1 MFYLTPPRHI
11 STLPKTDLTAPK
23 SNFRFNRE
31 SGLRADIAPGPFRA
45 RTDSWTAAKP
55 RCYSITSSARTNSIG
70 GKVGLSALLRSGWER
85 TDRRLS
91 PSGFFAK

>member
-1 MFYLTPPRHI
+1 MPTPP
-11 STLPKTDLTAPK
+11 SDLQLMSRVVAVD
-23 SNFRFNRE
+23 E
-31 SGLRADIAPGPFRA
+31 EI
-45 RTDSWTAAKP
+45 
-55 RCYSITSSARTNSIG
+55 IG